1 MKYLLPLVMLAAA
14 AWATQ
19 SDPRSTFARAE
30 ALARE
35 SSRAQENVPWLSEAF
50 AAQMAAAGDLD
61 PQAGA
66 YGDGDP
72 HEGLYG
78 DGDPHEGLY
87 GGGDPHEGLYGD
99 GESIG
104 MCPHDAQGLSLADSE
119 LTGSAHARLSDEDDP
134 HAGARTAT
142 PGVEL
147 PAQGVP
153 RSGAQNGHTIAELH
167 ERRAALAEQMV
178 RVRGVVVKRTDGIL
192 GETYLHLQDGSGS
205 AAREDHDLTVTT
217 TEEFAIGDT
226 VEVQGQVQVD
236 RDLGLGYRYAVMLT
250 AATHAGLN

>member
-1 MKYLLPLVMLAAA
+1 MKYLLPLLMLAAA

-19 SDPRSTFARAE
+19 SDPRSTFARTLAE
-30 ALARE
+30 SRE
-35 SSRAQENVPWLSEAF
+35 SSHGQENVPWLSEAF
-50 AAQMAAAGDLD
+50 AAELAAASGLD
-61 PQAGA
+61 PHEDLYGD
-66 YGDGDP
+66 GDGDP
-72 HEGLYG
+72 HAGLYG
-78 DGDPHEGLY
+78 DGN
-87 GGGDPHEGLYGD
+87 
-99 GESIG
+99 GESAG
-104 MCPHDAQGLSLADSE
+104 MCPHDMQGLTLADSE
-119 LTGSAHARLSDEDDP
+119 LTGSAHAGLSDEDDP

-142 PGVEL
+142 PGVQL

-153 RSGAQNGHTIAELH
+153 RSSAQNGHTIAELH
-167 ERRAALAEQMV
+167 ERRGALAEHLV

-205 AAREDHDLTVTT
+205 AARENHDLTVTT
-217 TEEFAIGDT
+217 TEEFVIGDT